1 VAASGKPTTK
11 AAGTKL
17 HELLLKLVF
26 LPLKAF
32 VTFIIK
38 KNKTI
43 TNIAKIQKNKLSF
56 SFSKRLK

>member
-17 HELLLKLVF
+17 HELFLKFVF

-38 KNKTI
+38 KNKAI
-43 TNIAKIQKNKLSF
+43 TDNKDPKEQIEFQLQ
-56 SFSKRLK
+56 